1 MTARTGPD
9 LGPQPRAR
17 FRPRLK
23 PLLRP
28 LFSLLVSLLL
38 LADLGVPA
46 LAELGAGAN
55 PPSASAPILLDG
67 RRLFELW
74 PSRTL
79 SAEQRSATVNQRLE
93 EAIASGRPVELEV
106 RQANNLPVLSLND
119 RTLVT
124 VTERDVA
131 EGLEARDQAELWQR
145 QLEQAIATA
154 RRERSPEHLL
164 RMLPVALAILL
175 GALGLHLLLRRLW
188 QLRFPRALAPL
199 ATDGE
204 RRDRSSR
211 FLLRAALR
219 LLQAGVWIGATAA
232 AMDLFP
238 ASRRVSAGLVAATRS
253 WLGAPFLPLGERSYS
268 LQDVAVL
275 LLLFVALAQ
284 AVGVLQGLLRQR
296 VLRYTGM
303 SAGGQEAVAFVAR
316 YGLLLVGSL
325 VLLQLWGLD
334 LTSLTLF
341 ASVLGVG
348 VGLGLQGISKNFLS
362 GLIIIFE
369 RPIQVGDFVEIG
381 DLQGSVASLGLRSTK
396 VTTLDGVTI
405 IVPNSEF
412 LESRVVNW
420 SHGSPVSRLQVPV
433 GVAYGSNTEAVRD
446 ALIAACQGNP
456 AVLQTPTPQVFFSSF
471 GDSSLNF
478 TLLVWTREPRRQY
491 EIVSDLNFRIEAIL
505 REQGITVPFPQRDLH
520 LGGEGLQISLPP
532 AIETGLQALLERHQD
547 TPP

>member
-1 MTARTGPD
+1 MGP
-9 LGPQPRAR
+9 LPRW
-17 FRPRLK
+17 
-23 PLLRP
+23 RP
-28 LFSLLVSLLL
+28 LWRFGFLLSLLVIVAASLPL
-38 LADLGVPA
+38 LAGLAAPA
-46 LAELGAGAN
+46 LAEAGAEISSTT
-55 PPSASAPILLDG
+55 SAAIELDG

-93 EAIASGRPVELEV
+93 EAVASGQPVQLEV
-106 RQANNLPVLSLND
+106 RQANNLPVLSLNG

-154 RRERSPEHLL
+154 RRERSPEHLV
-164 RMLPVALAILL
+164 RMLPAALSILL
-175 GALGLHLLLRRLW
+175 GAVGVHLLLRRLW
-188 QLRFPRALAPL
+188 QRRFPEALTPL
-199 ATDGE
+199 AVDGE

-211 FLLRAALR
+211 FLLRAALL
-219 LLQAGVWIGATAA
+219 LLQSGVWIGASVA

-238 ASRRVSAGLVAATRS
+238 ASRRLSSAVVDATQG
-253 WLGAPFLPLGERSYS
+253 WLGAPFLPLGARSYS
-268 LQDVAVL
+268 LQDVVVL

-284 AVGVLQGLLRQR
+284 GVGLLQNLLRRR

-381 DLQGSVASLGLRSTK
+381 DLQGSVDSLGLRSTK

-433 GVAYGSNTEAVRD
+433 GVAYGSDTTAVRD
-446 ALIAACQGNP
+446 ALTAACQGNP
-456 AVLQTPTPQVFFSSF
+456 AVLRTPAPQVFFSSF

-520 LGGEGLQISLPP
+520 LGGEALQLQLPP
-532 AIETGLQALLERHQD
+532 ALEAGLQALLESQQ
-547 TPP
+547 PPEP